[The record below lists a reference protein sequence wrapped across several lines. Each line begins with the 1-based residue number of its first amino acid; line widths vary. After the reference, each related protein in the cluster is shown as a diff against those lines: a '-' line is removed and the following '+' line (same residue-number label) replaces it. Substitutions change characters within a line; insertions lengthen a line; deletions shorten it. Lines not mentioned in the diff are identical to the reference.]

1 MPVSKAQQRATAKY
15 MKETLDDIKVR
26 VKKGERD
33 KIKAFAESRGKSLN
47 SYIIDLIHQ
56 DMENAGQP
64 LG

>member
-56 DMENAGQP
+56 DMDNAGHP